1 MESPCKNIC
10 HLNAVTDLCEGCGR
24 SRAEIGNW
32 MRFTAAERR
41 AIMAELP
48 QRRPVPALKQG

>member
-1 MESPCKNIC
+1 VESPCKNIC
-10 HLNAVTDLCEGCGR
+10 HLNTVTGLCEGCGR

-32 MRFTAAERR
+32 MNFTPAERR

-48 QRRPVPALKQG
+48 SRRTTPALNQG